1 MDFKDLIGKSVKV
14 IDANDDVLI
23 IEVGG
28 RRYRIYP
35 DYLCENWDCSGPG
48 DPSNPFLVIEEV
60 EEE

>member
-1 MDFKDLIGKSVKV
+1 MDFKDLIGKYVKV
-14 IDANDDVLI
+14 LKASEDELI

-35 DYLCENWDCSGPG
+35 DYYCEYWDCSGED